1 MTPDT
6 AHNLPPDPKPET
18 LLTPRRQEALLVLN
32 AMQAM
37 PNRHIRSVG
46 LLLCLLLPALS
57 LAETTLPMQKFV
69 LLFRQGPQVL
79 TEGDQARRQA
89 AIRDWARTQN
99 AAGHKLEPR
108 SLAPTSAQPGLALTT
123 EAAGTWPLIAMVF
136 LEARDF
142 DEATRIAAAHP
153 AKDFQ
158 TAVEVRPWSAPAVS
172 LVTVKAAGPFDVQMT
187 PAGEGRFALEKRF
200 HGDLAAIATGEMLTA
215 LTATEGSAAYVA
227 IEKVTGTLAGRT
239 GSFHLQHTG
248 SMNRGAPTLTI
259 TVVPDSGT
267 DGLAGL
273 TGTMRVHIASDG
285 AHSYEFDYTLPDMA
299 SPGERG

>member
-1 MTPDT
+1 MRTT
-6 AHNLPPDPKPET
+6 S
-18 LLTPRRQEALLVLN
+18 
-32 AMQAM
+32 
-37 PNRHIRSVG
+37 NRHVRYVR
-46 LLLCLLLPALS
+46 LLLCLLVPALG
-57 LAETTLPMQKFV
+57 LAETTPPMQNFV

-79 TEGDQARRQA
+79 TEADQARRQA

-108 SLAPTSAQPGLALTT
+108 SLAPISAQPGLAATT
-123 EAAGTWPLIAMVF
+123 EATGIWPLIAMVF

-158 TAVEVRPWSAPAVS
+158 TDVEVRPWSAPVVS
-172 LVTVKAAGPFDVQMT
+172 LVTVRAAGPFDVQMT
-187 PAGEGRFALEKRF
+187 PAGEGRFALDKRF
-200 HGDLAAIATGEMLTA
+200 HGDLTATATGEMLTA
-215 LTATEGSAAYVA
+215 MTATEGSAAYVA

-239 GSFHLQHTG
+239 GTFHLQHTG
-248 SMNRGAPTLTI
+248 SINRGRPTLTI

-285 AHSYEFDYTLPDMA
+285 AHSYELDYTLPDKA
-299 SPGERG
+299 TPGERG